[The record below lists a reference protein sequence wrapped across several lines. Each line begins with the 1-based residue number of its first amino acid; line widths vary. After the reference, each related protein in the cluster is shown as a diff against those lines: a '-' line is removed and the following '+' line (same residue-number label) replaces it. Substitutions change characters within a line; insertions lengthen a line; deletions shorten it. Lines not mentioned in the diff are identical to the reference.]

1 MPQFHARFKVNGPLS
16 RLFSTTRPRFDRR
29 LVRLVRLATGF
40 AATVPLAIGV
50 LAISATPASAASA
63 PSYVAFHG
71 AIATNNQAAE
81 VVAFA
86 HAQLGKPYRYG
97 SAGPSSY
104 DCSGLAKAAWARAG
118 VTLAHYTGA
127 QWDEGV
133 HISRANLRP
142 GDLVFF
148 GSDVHHVGIY
158 IGNGQMIEAP
168 HSGLDVRIAPA
179 FRSDYVGAVRP

>member
-1 MPQFHARFKVNGPLS
+1 MPLRPARCALHSKISGQARSLLH
-16 RLFSTTRPRFDRR
+16 RRFARA
-29 LVRLVRLATGF
+29 LTGF
-40 AATVPLAIGV
+40 AAAVPLAIGA
-50 LAISATPASAASA
+50 LAMSATPASAATA
-63 PSYVAFHG
+63 PAFISFHG
-71 AIATNNQAAE
+71 AIATPAEAAK

-86 HAQLGKPYRYG
+86 RAQLGKPYRYG
-97 SAGPSSY
+97 SDGPYSY

-118 VTLAHYTGA
+118 VVLAHYTGA
-127 QWDEGV
+127 QWDAGV
-133 HISRANLRP
+133 HITRANLRP

-168 HSGLDVRIAPA
+168 HTGLDVRIAPA

>member
-1 MPQFHARFKVNGPLS
+1 MPLRPVRFTLPTFLSCRARSLV
-16 RLFSTTRPRFDRR
+16 DRR
-29 LVRLVRLATGF
+29 LTRTLAGL
-40 AATVPLAIGV
+40 AAAVPLAIGT
-50 LAISATPASAASA
+50 LAMSATSASAASA

-71 AIATNNQAAE
+71 AIAKPSQAAE

-86 HAQLGKPYRYG
+86 RAQLGKPYRYG

-104 DCSGLAKAAWARAG
+104 DCSGLAKAAWAKAG
-118 VTLAHYTGA
+118 VALAHYTGA

-133 HISRANLRP
+133 HIARANLRP

-168 HSGLDVRIAPA
+168 HTGLDVRIAPA